1 MFDALREDL
10 KCVWEKETWGG
21 RGQRVLQ
28 VALNQGAVALTVYR
42 FGRAARELE
51 LPVVGPAARAAYL
64 LAHKAVQVLTGINIH
79 AESELGPG
87 TYIHGF
93 GDIHVVG
100 KTGRGCTLIQGAQ
113 LISAS
118 DGKDRGWPELGDNV
132 YVGAGAKVIGPVK
145 IGSNVVIGANA
156 VVTRSLPDNV
166 TVAAMP
172 ARIVKQEEAA
182 GQPAGPGAGDGGATG
197 KA

>member
-10 KCVWEKETWGG
+10 RCFWDNECYGSPV
-21 RGQRVLQ
+21 QRALQ
-28 VALNQGAVALTVYR
+28 LALSQGAVALAVYR
-42 FGRAARELE
+42 FGHAVREVE
-51 LPVVGPAARAAYL
+51 VPVVGQAARMAYL
-64 LAHKAVQVLTGINIH
+64 FAHKAVQVLTGINIH

-100 KTGRGCTLIQGAQ
+100 RTGRGCTFIQGAQ

-118 DGKDRGWPELGDNV
+118 DGKGRGWPELGDNV

-145 IGSNVVIGANA
+145 VGNNVVIGANA

-182 GQPAGPGAGDGGATG
+182 DRPSGVVAGDGGATG